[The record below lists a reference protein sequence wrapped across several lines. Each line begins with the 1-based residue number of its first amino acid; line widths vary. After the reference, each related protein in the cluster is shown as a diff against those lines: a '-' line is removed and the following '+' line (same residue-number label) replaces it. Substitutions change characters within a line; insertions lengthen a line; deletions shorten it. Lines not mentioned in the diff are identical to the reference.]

1 MKLAFKQQKASVE
14 TMFLQSAESGV
25 KVRYPQHAL
34 ASMKENP
41 NVYASIKGL
50 NTVSLAF
57 AWKGGQGED
66 EEDFAGKFQ
75 AQGK

>member
-1 MKLAFKQQKASVE
+1 
-14 TMFLQSAESGV
+14 
-25 KVRYPQHAL
+25 
-34 ASMKENP
+34 MKENP